1 MAEVPQKRCEHCGKL
16 HEVVGRVGD
25 VPIIHCPEA
34 GPDEAVMI
42 VGDTSAKRSG

>member
-25 VPIIHCPEA
+25 VPIIHCP
-34 GPDEAVMI
+34 DEAVMI